1 MVNYVDLIKSFNLY
15 IMKSNKITID
25 VNKINDEHV
34 DISNDDL
41 IETIGMF
48 DKSFI
53 YTPHPDCY
61 DFFRVSSM
69 SNAWSY
75 TNENNEFIYGGYLFN
90 GILDLFVEESGFW
103 DVYNSI
109 NKHEPDE
116 EELEFLKKLNWFEK
130 QAWGDDGKF
139 GCFLREPGDFPPP
152 IYFYDYGALYPMRLT
167 LEEYFNGMIAS
178 CGVRGWQYFYL
189 DYSKIEIPDLP
200 KVNKELIVKDLAF
213 IVKMLPALFPDNDFS
228 FHINKLE
235 EIKKIL

>member
-1 MVNYVDLIKSFNLY
+1 MKDNLSKFEKYILKNKNIDYHKEKGNIRNSLVPEDMLLDDINFIRDITGINIVDKDFNYFSISSDSLCWSFTDAANQ
-15 IMKSNKITID
+15 
-25 VNKINDEHV
+25 
-34 DISNDDL
+34 
-41 IETIGMF
+41 
-48 DKSFI
+48 
-53 YTPHPDCY
+53 
-61 DFFRVSSM
+61 
-69 SNAWSY
+69 
-75 TNENNEFIYGGYLFN
+75 FIYGGFIVNGYLET
-90 GILDLFVEESGFW
+90 LAQDSDFW
-103 DVYNSI
+103 DIYNSV
-109 NKHEPDE
+109 NRHEPDE

>member
-1 MVNYVDLIKSFNLY
+1 MLRNKLEDFNLY
-15 IMKSNKITID
+15 LERNVLVKIEHQLSNKELLSLSD
-25 VNKINDEHV
+25 SSLNRKINLINELHS
-34 DISNDDL
+34 IIINENYKHIFNFSGLSN
-41 IETIGMF
+41 
-48 DKSFI
+48 
-53 YTPHPDCY
+53 C
-61 DFFRVSSM
+61 
-69 SNAWSY
+69 WSY

-90 GILDLFVEESGFW
+90 GFTEALAQESGFW

-116 EELEFLKKLNWFEK
+116 KELEFLKKLNWFEK

-152 IYFYDYGALYPMRLT
+152 IYFYDYGAVYPMQLT
-167 LEEYFNGMIAS
+167 LEDYFDGMIAS